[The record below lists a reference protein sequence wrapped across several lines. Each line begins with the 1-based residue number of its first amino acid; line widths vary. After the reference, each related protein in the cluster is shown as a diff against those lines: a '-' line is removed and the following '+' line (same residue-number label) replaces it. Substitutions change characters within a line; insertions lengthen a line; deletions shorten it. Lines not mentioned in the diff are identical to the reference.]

1 EQTDRERREAQYRT
15 EQLQHEIE
23 RLKNELTHK
32 KEVIYEKDKL
42 IQDTQYKSR
51 EMFLERQS
59 AEEKISNEYKRLNEL
74 EDRNRLLEEELEH
87 IRRSQILENITVRRT
102 DVINLDG
109 GTIDSSNRIEE
120 LRMKINEYE
129 RKFLHEKTSK
139 ESLQVQMKILE
150 EENTDL
156 RDIMS
161 QMRKRTQDDRR
172 EDRDRN
178 DEIQLLIARA
188 ESNARQY
195 MSNFNLSPSPTST
208 LVRIMPLS

>member
-1 EQTDRERREAQYRT
+1 P
-15 EQLQHEIE
+15 
-23 RLKNELTHK
+23 
-32 KEVIYEKDKL
+32 
-42 IQDTQYKSR
+42 
-51 EMFLERQS
+51 

-74 EDRNRLLEEELEH
+74 EDRNRLLEEELER

-172 EDRDRN
+172 
-178 DEIQLLIARA
+178 
-188 ESNARQY
+188 
-195 MSNFNLSPSPTST
+195 
-208 LVRIMPLS
+208 